1 MYNHYHRAPIED
13 RRTRDY
19 SLKSFLKRKMA
30 RRSRRSGAYFV
41 TIAVVNLLVAF
52 YTSLQIST
60 LDDSNSTINP
70 VEVELKSLQ
79 DEPQNAQEN
88 TATANN
94 NEIIPKSVESS
105 CSSIDHGDV
114 RPMDVNVSSIFNC
127 GSKSGSCHWYF
138 PAKFLDASCGIGKE
152 FQLELN
158 HMKNLYESK
167 SLWIGGPP
175 IILPSVR
182 IEPQHMRANQ
192 FKEGPWSKH
201 NLSMVHVHK
210 TGGTSLVY
218 AFDALLKKGAKGLR
232 RTVYMPARK
241 ETGTSNIYGQR
252 FEESS
257 AFLDGAV
264 KYRKPEDWGEKDH
277 TIFAVVRDPTERFIS
292 AIGQA
297 TGGRGSTDMG
307 LARVLLNECL
317 KETSKQTLNCF
328 IDMMYT
334 KSTWIEVHFTPMV
347 LEISFATIY
356 KDIPVAIF
364 PFTEVPNLMVEL
376 ASNPKSKKKDGHKK
390 GNRQS
395 PVLVNMSS
403 DDYDD
408 EMLRKL
414 CAIYKMDVVFMNHLG
429 LTTKCDKFVL

>member
-1 MYNHYHRAPIED
+1 
-13 RRTRDY
+13 
-19 SLKSFLKRKMA
+19 MA
-30 RRSRRSGAYFV
+30 RRSRRLGAYFV
-41 TIAVVNLLVAF
+41 IIAVVSLAIAF
-52 YTSLQIST
+52 SISLQIST
-60 LDDSNSTINP
+60 LDNSNNTIINS
-70 VEVELKSLQ
+70 VELEVKSVH
-79 DEPQNAQEN
+79 DEPQNAQEDV
-88 TATANN
+88 ATAAN
-94 NEIIPKSVESS
+94 NEIIPKSDETS
-105 CSSIDHGDV
+105 CSTFDHGNVSPLDE
-114 RPMDVNVSSIFNC
+114 NVSSIFNC
-127 GSKSGSCHWYF
+127 GSNSGSCHWYF

-152 FQLELN
+152 FQPELK
-158 HMKNLYESK
+158 HMKNLYDSK

-182 IEPQHMRANQ
+182 IEPQLMRVNQ
-192 FKEGPWSKH
+192 FKEGPWSNH

-218 AFDALLKKGAKGLR
+218 AFDSLLRKGARGMR
-232 RTVYMPARK
+232 RTVYMPARR
-241 ETGTSNIYGQR
+241 EPGTSKIYGQR
-252 FEESS
+252 FEDSS

-264 KYRKPEDWGEKDH
+264 KYHKPEDWGEKDH
-277 TIFAVVRDPTERFIS
+277 TIFAVVRDPAERFIS

-297 TGGRGSTDMG
+297 TGGQGSTDMG
-307 LARVLLNECL
+307 HAKQLLNKCL
-317 KETSKQTLNCF
+317 KETSKETLNCF

-334 KSTWIEVHFTPMV
+334 NSTWIEVHFTPMV

-376 ASNPKSKKKDGHKK
+376 ASNPNSKKKDGHKK
-390 GNRQS
+390 GHRKS

-414 CAIYKMDVVFMNHLG
+414 CTIYKMDVVFMNHLG
-429 LTTKCDKFVL
+429 LTTKCDKFVM